1 VGVKRRLGIGTNPS
15 HVAMLQF
22 ISAALGARAWFGR
35 PIRGADGEKLQRN
48 LSLVNVAGRQS
59 VFKI

>member
-1 VGVKRRLGIGTNPS
+1 MGIGTNPS